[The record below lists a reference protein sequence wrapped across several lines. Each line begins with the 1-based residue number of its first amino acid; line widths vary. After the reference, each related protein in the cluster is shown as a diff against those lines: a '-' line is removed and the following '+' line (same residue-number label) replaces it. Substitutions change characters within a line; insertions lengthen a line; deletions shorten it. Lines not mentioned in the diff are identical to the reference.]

1 MTPEEELGMTLD
13 QLIYKYD
20 ACGSRVADLLRELKE
35 ARPDAR
41 RYRWLFPD
49 NGDSVKAR
57 VERVYWQWDGQSD
70 WHAAIDRAMLA
81 PEKEPA
87 QEKQT

>member
-35 ARPDAR
+35 ARPDAK
-41 RYRWLFPD
+41 RYRWLFHHD
-49 NGDSVKAR
+49 DGNVLARTAR
-57 VERVYWQWDGQSD
+57 VWRMWNGEDGI
-70 WHAAIDRAMLA
+70 AGYEKAIDAAM
-81 PEKEPA
+81 EETK
-87 QEKQT
+87 